1 MLTFAN
7 LRLTF
12 VPSSTNNGKTL
23 MAKLTMISQVG
34 TELAPLLKHAVTG
47 KPRKDPDTGYMMN
60 HSLGTTD
67 VTRMAVKGHQV
78 GITQYTMVVL
88 LNKHYVKVA
97 GSNNVA
103 ARDVYHHQLQGQ
115 VAARAETE
123 SRDREREAAQ
133 QSVHFQVGPRGMSRI

>member
-1 MLTFAN
+1 MGVCILGI
-7 LRLTF
+7 
-12 VPSSTNNGKTL
+12 VPQAVQNNFHCIEIL
-23 MAKLTMISQVG
+23 ISQVG